1 MIFFRVALPF
11 IAGFFVSYMY
21 RAVNAVLGPTLA
33 AEFGLTAGGLG
44 LLTSMYFLAFALFQL
59 PLGLLLDRFGP
70 RRVNATLLLLAAAGG
85 AWFASAHSAA
95 EAIAARG
102 LIGLGVSG
110 CLMSTILAF
119 VLWYPPAKLAT
130 MNGIAFASGAL
141 GSITVSV
148 PLEVLLRV
156 WPWREAFMLLVGATL
171 AVSLTLWFWVPERSA
186 RPSGATL
193 AQQLRGM
200 AVLVA
205 DRGFRRIALAM
216 AASQIAAM
224 ALQTLW
230 MATWLRDVA
239 GYTPSEVAEGLL
251 AANVAMICGYLGFG
265 RAADY
270 RARHGKTVLPLLAG
284 GLALASASLF
294 LLALGTRTWCMLLW
308 CTFVGGSTAIVLSFS
323 LLSRRYPKEMVG
335 RANTGVNVFGFS
347 GMFLGQ
353 WGIGAVLDLW
363 PQSATGY
370 DPAAYTWAFG
380 IAWAIQ
386 FCGLAWIWSGRRLV
400 EEKGEGKGARLGFTD

>member
-1 MIFFRVALPF
+1 LIFLRVALPF

-33 AEFGLTAGGLG
+33 AEFGLSAGGLG
-44 LLTSMYFLAFALFQL
+44 LLTSMYFLSFALFQL

-70 RRVNATLLLLAAAGG
+70 RRVNATLLLLAAVGG

-148 PLEVLLRV
+148 PLELLLRI
-156 WPWREAFMLLVGATL
+156 WPWREAFLLLVGATL

-186 RPSGATL
+186 RPSGAGFKE
-193 AQQLRGM
+193 QLRGLGK
-200 AVLVA
+200 LVA
-205 DRGFRRIALAM
+205 DPGFRRIAFAM
-216 AASQIAAM
+216 AASQVAAM
-224 ALQTLW
+224 SLQTLW

-239 GYTPSEVAEGLL
+239 GYEPPQVARGLL
-251 AANVAMICGYLGFG
+251 AANVAMIVGYLGFG
-265 RAADY
+265 RVADL
-270 RARHGKTVLPLLAG
+270 RARRGRSVLPLLAG
-284 GLALASASLF
+284 GLALASISLA
-294 LLALGTRTWCMLLW
+294 LLALGTRTGSLVLW
-308 CTFVGGSTAIVLSFS
+308 CAFVGGSTAIVLSFS

-335 RANTGVNVFGFS
+335 RANTGINVFGFS

-363 PQSATGY
+363 PQTASGY
-370 DPAAYTWAFG
+370 APGAYSWAL
-380 IAWAIQ
+380 
-386 FCGLAWIWSGRRLV
+386 GLAWATQFAGLVWLWSGRRLL
-400 EEKGEGKGARLGFTD
+400 ERPLAPEGAA